1 MLAILIAILI
11 SLGIISTE
19 SEYHELSE
27 TEQQSYESSIIN
39 EDTYEL

>member
-1 MLAILIAILI
+1 MLAVLIAILI

-27 TEQQSYESSIIN
+27 TEQENYESSIIN